1 MSNFGIKIDLSKLSG
16 ASVVELTG
24 RSGVPTKC
32 VVIPVEANHIF
43 VGQKGV
49 YLDLCAFEMKNPQ
62 YEATHTIKQ
71 SLPKAVRDSMTD
83 EQRKALPIVGD
94 LKPLGNNNGAQAAY
108 QGGYSQGYMPAPPP
122 AYGGGYA
129 PTGGK
134 SGDPF

>member
-1 MSNFGIKIDLSKLSG
+1 MSNFGIKIDLAKLNG
-16 ASVVELTG
+16 VGVTELQG
-24 RSGVPTKC
+24 QNGLVRC

-49 YLDLCAFEMKNPQ
+49 YLDLCAFEMKTPQ

-94 LKPLGNNNGAQAAY
+94 LKPLGNNGAQATNQDYTVA
-108 QGGYSQGYMPAPPP
+108 SAP
-122 AYGGGYA
+122 AYGGGYSYTA
-129 PTGGK
+129 GRDK
-134 SGDPF
+134 DPF

>member
-49 YLDLCAFEMKNPQ
+49 YLDLCAFEMKNPK
-62 YEATHTIKQ
+62 YEATHTLKQ
-71 SLPKAVRDSMTD
+71 SLPKAVRDAMTD
-83 EQRKALPIVGD
+83 EQRNSMPIVGD
-94 LKPLGNNNGAQAAY
+94 LKPLGNNGSPTAT
-108 QGGYSQGYMPAPPP
+108 P
-122 AYGGGYA
+122 AYNNASVA
-129 PTGGK
+129 PK
-134 SGDPF
+134 EGDELPF